1 MLIIYNLIRFFL
13 YLVIMILAL
22 FNKKLLIFF
31 KTRLFQKISNENF
44 LGKDEK
50 SVLIHLSSVGE
61 FNLSVELIEKI
72 LSRNEKIVISVM
84 TNTGFT
90 AITKKYGNNENV
102 KILYFPLDDF
112 FALKKIYKKYKIKK
126 TIIIETEIWINLYY
140 LAAKFG
146 ELFIVNGRLT
156 DKKMKSYK
164 KFNWFINSS
173 LNRAKK
179 ILVQSEKDALRYESL
194 KIKNKKIKVF
204 KNLKYSIKYD
214 ILSEEKKNK
223 YFEEIL
229 DKNKKIIVCGS
240 TRESEEKIWLEVLK
254 KINKKNEYQ
263 LVLVPRH
270 LERIKKVED
279 EILKLFPRESYSLL
293 SDFEVWKNLKK
304 TEIVIVDKMGV
315 LTDFYQMADFVFV
328 GGTLVNIG
336 GHSILE
342 PLFYGRKPIIGKY
355 FQNIEEIVNDA
366 KKLNF
371 VEIVQNEDKI
381 IDYLKKEEKINTKGF
396 FEKNNEIDK
405 IISEIF

>member
-44 LGKDEK
+44 LEKDEK
-50 SVLIHLSSVGE
+50 TILIHLSSVGE

-72 LSRNEKIVISVM
+72 LLRNEKIVISVM
-84 TNTGFT
+84 TDTGFSV
-90 AITKKYGNNENV
+90 INKKYGNNKSV

-146 ELFIVNGRLT
+146 ELFVVNGRLT

-164 KFNWFINSS
+164 KFGWFINSS
-173 LNRAKK
+173 LNRVKK

-194 KIKNKKIKVF
+194 KMKNKKIKVF

-279 EILKLFPRESYSLL
+279 EILKLFSRESYSLF

-381 IDYLKKEEKINTKGF
+381 INYLKKEEKINTKEF